1 MESQDLS
8 IGIDVSKHQL
18 DYTSHDRCSQQGQVS
33 NTPSGIAALSE
44 ALRALAPERIVIEST
59 GGYERAAARALADAG
74 LPVVVV
80 NPRPVRHFAKAL
92 GILAKT
98 DTLDAAVL
106 AQYGA
111 TLKPKPRATR
121 SDEEQAMADLMA
133 RRRQLFSM
141 IVMEKNR
148 LAAPVRALTRRIEAH
163 IRWLEREANSTD
175 ALLDAWIAADPERNA
190 QARILESVP
199 GVGSVV
205 AKNPDDRSPRTRP
218 SRQAHALGAGRR
230 CALQSRQRLGARK
243 APCAFRTRLDPR
255 DPLHG
260 GAHRQPFQPR
270 AEGLLRAPT
279 RRRQAEEARPHRRRP
294 QAADHPQCDGPKSH
308 DVGSTVMS

>member
-1 MESQDLS
+1 MESQALS

-18 DYTSHDRCSQQGQVS
+18 DYASQDRAHQGQVS
-33 NTPSGIAALSE
+33 NTTPGIAALIK
-44 ALRALAPERIVIEST
+44 ALVALAPERIVIEST
-59 GGYERAAARALADAG
+59 GGYERTAARALADAG

-111 TLKPKPRATR
+111 TLKPVPRAPR

-148 LAAPVRALTRRIEAH
+148 LAAPVRALARRIEAH
-163 IRWLEREANSTD
+163 LRWLEREVKATD
-175 ALLDAWIAADPERNA
+175 ALLDQWIAADPERTA
-190 QARILESVP
+190 QLRILESVP
-199 GVGSVV
+199 GVGAVV
-205 AKNPDDRSPRTRP
+205 AKTLITDLPE
-218 SRQAHALGAGRR
+218 LG
-230 CALQSRQRLGARK
+230 RLGKRTLSALVGVAPFNRDSGSVRGKRHVRGGRASIRGILYMAALTGSRFNPVLKAFYARLLAAGK
-243 APCAFRTRLDPR
+243 PKKLALTAVAHKLLIILNAIVRSRTMWS
-255 DPLHG
+255 
-260 GAHRQPFQPR
+260 QP
-270 AEGLLRAPT
+270 
-279 RRRQAEEARPHRRRP
+279 
-294 QAADHPQCDGPKSH
+294 S
-308 DVGSTVMS
+308 